1 MRHWTLTRILKYTIG
16 GSILGGSAISLHA
29 NDYNLDSIAIVRL
42 SRAGLTVVDIA
53 HTYKTK
59 LFYQEWDKRSQEYAQ
74 KKSEVHKIAAEKLL
88 KLCTTNKGVYIKI
101 GQHIGALEYLLPIE
115 YVKTMRV
122 LHSNAPQNPVE
133 DLFKVI
139 RQDLKQKVSQKS
151 NIFSILF
158 FFMIFAFL
166 L

>member
-1 MRHWTLTRILKYTIG
+1 MRSWTLTRILKYTIG
-16 GSILGGSAISLHA
+16 GSIIGGSAVSLHA
-29 NDYNLDSIAIVRL
+29 NDYNLNSIALVRL
-42 SRAGLTVVDIA
+42 ARSGITVVDIA
-53 HTYKTK
+53 HTYKTQ
-59 LFYQEWDKRSQEYAQ
+59 LFYQEWDKATPEYAK
-74 KKSEVHKIAAEKLL
+74 KKSEVHKIAAGKLL

-139 RQDLKQKVSQKS
+139 KQDLKAKVSKFL
-151 NIFSILF
+151 FSFIENGE
-158 FFMIFAFL
+158 
-166 L
+166 